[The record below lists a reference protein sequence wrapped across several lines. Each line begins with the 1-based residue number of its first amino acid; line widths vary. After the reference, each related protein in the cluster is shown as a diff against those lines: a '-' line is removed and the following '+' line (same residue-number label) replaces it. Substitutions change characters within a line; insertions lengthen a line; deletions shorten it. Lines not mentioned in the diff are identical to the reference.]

1 LDKKVVK
8 DEKNAKNS
16 QASKRKELE
25 SRSQAAN
32 NEKELI
38 VEELS
43 KYQESVG
50 QAQIRQKKIENS
62 KSKQNSQAKNRK

>member
-1 LDKKVVK
+1 MDKKVVK